1 MSPISNTGSFTE
13 TVDEFIVVVVPFT
26 VKLPVTV
33 IDDAVNP
40 LLNVGVAFTVNVLA
54 ELEPSTV
61 LLVAVSNPDN
71 VDWLLTNKLP
81 LDTVAP
87 FNTVKPE
94 PATTVPD
101 NVDVPVI
108 TRLFE
113 VNPLLNVGVAFTV
126 NVFAELE
133 PSVVLLDTFNAP
145 LIVVPDP
152 IVTGPLTVSC
162 DVVKPDEATTVPDNV
177 DVPVTRRLFDVNP
190 LLNVG
195 VAFIVNVFPEFV
207 PSTVLLTD
215 VNNPLIVALVPII
228 DPLTL
233 SCEVVNPLLN
243 VGVAFTVNV
252 LAELEPSTVLL
263 VAVSNPDNVDWLL
276 TNKPPLDTVAPF
288 NIVTPFVTLTVPDK
302 VDEPL
307 TKRLDDVNPL
317 LNVGEAF
324 TVNVFAELEPSVV
337 LLNTFNAPLIDVPD
351 PIVTGPLTVSCDVVK
366 PDEATTVPDKV
377 DDPVITR
384 LFDVNPLLNVGVA
397 LTVNVLFE
405 LEPSIVLLDTES
417 NPLIDALVPIIDPL
431 TVSCE
436 VVNPLLNTGVAFT
449 VNVLLDEVP
458 STALLTA
465 VNSPLIVSFDPIST
479 DPLTVSCE
487 AIKPF
492 VATTVPDK
500 VDDPVI
506 TRLEDVNPLLNVG
519 VAFTV
524 NVLFELDPSVVLLV
538 TESNPLIVVPDPIV
552 TGPLTVSC
560 DVVKPDEATTAPDN
574 VDVPVIIRL
583 FDVNPLLNVGV
594 AFTVNVFPE
603 FDPRTV
609 LLAVNNPF
617 TVSFKLTIDPLTVR
631 FEKVKLFETLS
642 EPALIVPVVV
652 ILFEPVLIDP
662 KPLVMEPLLNAPTVV
677 RLDIVVTEFCV
688 AVLIVPSILA
698 FIVPTAPLNILPRT
712 SLASGIKVN
721 FLSVSSIPKKP
732 TLAPPLL

>member
-1 MSPISNTGSFTE
+1 M
-13 TVDEFIVVVVPFT
+13 
-26 VKLPVTV
+26 
-33 IDDAVNP
+33 
-40 LLNVGVAFTVNVLA
+40 
-54 ELEPSTV
+54 
-61 LLVAVSNPDN
+61 
-71 VDWLLTNKLP
+71 
-81 LDTVAP
+81 
-87 FNTVKPE
+87 
-94 PATTVPD
+94 
-101 NVDVPVI
+101 
-108 TRLFE
+108 
-113 VNPLLNVGVAFTV
+113 
-126 NVFAELE
+126 
-133 PSVVLLDTFNAP
+133 
-145 LIVVPDP
+145 
-152 IVTGPLTVSC
+152 
-162 DVVKPDEATTVPDNV
+162 
-177 DVPVTRRLFDVNP
+177 
-190 LLNVG
+190 
-195 VAFIVNVFPEFV
+195 
-207 PSTVLLTD
+207 
-215 VNNPLIVALVPII
+215 
-228 DPLTL
+228 
-233 SCEVVNPLLN
+233 
-243 VGVAFTVNV
+243 
-252 LAELEPSTVLL
+252 
-263 VAVSNPDNVDWLL
+263 
-276 TNKPPLDTVAPF
+276 
-288 NIVTPFVTLTVPDK
+288 
-302 VDEPL
+302 
-307 TKRLDDVNPL
+307 
-317 LNVGEAF
+317 
-324 TVNVFAELEPSVV
+324 

-662 KPLVMEPLLNAPTVV
+662 KP
-677 RLDIVVTEFCV
+677 
-688 AVLIVPSILA
+688 
-698 FIVPTAPLNILPRT
+698 
-712 SLASGIKVN
+712 
-721 FLSVSSIPKKP
+721 
-732 TLAPPLL
+732 